1 MFKINKILR
10 KRKEPR
16 LNAMIAR
23 ASKIRLDSKK
33 LSLQVIPKSKTDY
46 LERSISYS
54 VALLWDRLPES
65 LRQSDIFFI

>member
-10 KRKEPR
+10 KCKEPR